1 MSWSRR
7 VKTYFNFTSGN
18 RHCSVIIVHVVEEG
32 KECDQRGLE
41 VKSDIIARDIARDRS
56 NESMVLI
63 NRLSLCECD

>member
-18 RHCSVIIVHVVEEG
+18 RHCSVIIVLVVEGG

-41 VKSDIIARDIARDRS
+41 VKSDISVGDIVRDRS
-56 NESMVLI
+56 NEYGD
-63 NRLSLCECD
+63 N